1 METYDEIYGRMKN
14 AYEHET
20 GDSFN
25 EVSDIAI
32 RLKVLAGEIF
42 NLQTN
47 LEWWKRQMFAVSA
60 SGECLDKLASQRGIE
75 RKKAMKSTGEITFNI
90 SQPCSHDIVIP
101 KGCVVATADT
111 VPVRFVTTENEE
123 ISAGNTLVS
132 VYAEAEQAGSNGNIG
147 LGCAVVPVSVPT
159 EIETVTNREK
169 FTGGCDAETDDEL
182 RKRIRDTYINTSNGT
197 NAAYYEQ
204 LALTVD
210 GVAKASAVGK
220 VRGVGTVNVYVTGA
234 DTSLG
239 TNVVAKVQS
248 LLEKQRELN
257 VDVIVANAQRTACN
271 MSVVAYAADGYSSG
285 EVKELLKN
293 AFAEYVNSI
302 PIGGTFRLSELGAR
316 LIDTGCITNY
326 NWNTDMQDVTVA
338 KSQCFTVGT
347 VTIGV
352 K

>member
-42 NLQTN
+42 KLQTN

-101 KGCVVATADT
+101 KGCVVATADL
-111 VPVRFVTTENEE
+111 VPIRFVTTEDEE
-123 ISAGNTLVS
+123 IGAGNTLVS
-132 VYAEAEQAGSNGNIG
+132 VYAEAEQTGSNGNIG

-169 FTGGCDAETDDEL
+169 FSGGCDAETDDEL

-220 VRGVGTVNVYVTGA
+220 VRDVGTVNVYVTGA
-234 DTSLG
+234 DASLG

-257 VDVIVANAQRTACN
+257 VDVIVSNAQRIACN
-271 MSVVAYAADGYSSG
+271 MSVVAYAEDGYSSG

>member
-14 AYEHET
+14 AYEQET

-25 EVSDIAI
+25 EASDIAI

-42 NLQTN
+42 KMQTN
-47 LEWWKRQMFAVSA
+47 LEWWKRQMFAVTA
-60 SGECLDKLASQRGIE
+60 SGECLDKLASQRGVE
-75 RKKAMKSTGEITFNI
+75 RKKAVKSTGEITFNI

-101 KGCVVATADT
+101 KGCVVATADL
-111 VPVRFVTTENEE
+111 VPVRFVTTEDEE

-159 EIETVTNREK
+159 EVETVTNREK

-182 RKRIRDTYINTSNGT
+182 RKRIRDTYINTTNGT

-210 GVAKASAVGK
+210 GVSKASAVGK
-220 VRGVGTVNVYVTGA
+220 ARGAGTVNVYVTGA
-234 DTSLG
+234 DASVSAG
-239 TNVVAKVQS
+239 VIAKVQS

-257 VDVIVANAQRTACN
+257 VDVVAANAQRTACN
-271 MSVVAYAADGYSSG
+271 MSVVAYAEDGYSSD

-302 PIGGTFRLSELGAR
+302 SIGGTFRLSELGAR